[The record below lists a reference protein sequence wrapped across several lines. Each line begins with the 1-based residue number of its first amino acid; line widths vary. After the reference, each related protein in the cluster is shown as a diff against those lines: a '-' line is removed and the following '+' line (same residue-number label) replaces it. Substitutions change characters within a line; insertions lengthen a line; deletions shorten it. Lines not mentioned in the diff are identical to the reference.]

1 MKKEIFEFRV
11 GEFTDYAGETRKFIF
26 AAVSEIL
33 PNAGEDN
40 EGNELDVNYDVV
52 EFISGE
58 KGLDCNFED
67 HVVKKLS
74 IGVSVQ
80 NAKDKFDEDL
90 GITIAIGKAKKRPV
104 GVFYCT
110 TTGLISA
117 AMVGAVLD
125 NEVKHFKTNPGMYIA
140 GYDKA
145 AAKWAAD
152 QKGVAE

>member
-1 MKKEIFEFRV
+1 MKFFQ
-11 GEFTDYAGETRKFIF
+11 T
-26 AAVSEIL
+26 L
-33 PNAGEDN
+33 GEDS

-90 GITIAIGKAKKRPV
+90 GITDRYWQG
-104 GVFYCT
+104 
-110 TTGLISA
+110 
-117 AMVGAVLD
+117 
-125 NEVKHFKTNPGMYIA
+125 
-140 GYDKA
+140 
-145 AAKWAAD
+145 
-152 QKGVAE
+152 